1 MQVLLTNDDGIFA
14 PGLDALRRH
23 AGTLGDVCVVAP
35 AEQQSGSSHSINLY
49 QPIEVREAHR
59 DGEFVGH
66 MVRGTPVD
74 CVKLAVS
81 VVLEQKPD
89 VIISGI
95 NDRAN
100 FGISVLY
107 SGTVAAAIEGA
118 LMGIHSIAVSVAED
132 GQPNLDYAAELA
144 VDLAREATAHPRPKP
159 VLLNVNVPALPRD
172 QIKGV
177 KWIRHN
183 VAPYTERFRRV
194 DAGGDWAG
202 YQIHGVTGPREQFPG
217 DDVAAL
223 IDGYVTVTPLRVDFT
238 DHDALAE
245 RENGM

>member
-1 MQVLLTNDDGIFA
+1 MQILLTNDDGIFA

-23 AGTLGDVCVVAP
+23 AGALGDVCVVAP

-59 DGEFVGH
+59 DGGFIGH

-118 LMGIHSIAVSVAED
+118 LMGIHSIAISVAED

-194 DAGGDWAG
+194 DADGDWAG

-223 IDGYVTVTPLRVDFT
+223 VDGYVTVTPLRVDFT

-245 RENGM
+245 RENGT